1 MADNAD
7 VRSAPEPDEA
17 AARPHASGAGHA
29 SGIESAAAGDAAET
43 QLGLSRGDRRFALA
57 CGGAIWLLIVAH
69 WAQRAFF
76 GARLVE
82 IDRLPAKAY
91 EFRLDINSA
100 TWVEWMQLD
109 GVGEVLARRI
119 VADREQHGPFS
130 GIDDVS
136 RVPGVGPKTLDTIRP
151 HLFCSDCPP
160 ASAVP

>member
-1 MADNAD
+1 MADNDD
-7 VRSAPEPDEA
+7 VRTAPA
-17 AARPHASGAGHA
+17 ADDATVKPPASGAAG
-29 SGIESAAAGDAAET
+29 SGGSEPVATGDAVET
-43 QLGLSRGDRRFALA
+43 VLGLSRGDVRFALA
-57 CGGAIWLLIVAH
+57 CGGAILLLLIAH

-76 GARLVE
+76 GAQLVE

-119 VADREQHGPFS
+119 VADREQHGPFT